1 MQKPSSLRDSYRK
14 QLQSHPG
21 RPGNTALEGQEISD
35 SYQVRAAPGINS
47 FEQCGQFPAMNQY
60 MDHSMFS
67 GRCLGCPQKGGPKE
81 HHLHTLSHPE
91 PFSGELSC
99 ARTSLV
105 NNLSKH
111 CCSSTG
117 LDTCLGRRTVFSLI
131 GNTDGTE
138 NLLAIPFCP
147 KSSKHTEGR
156 FKKHSMARR
165 IHSKTSPE
173 TLAFTWKLFQ

>member
-1 MQKPSSLRDSYRK
+1 MNSPRCHCKSVTFMSRCVAVVS
-14 QLQSHPG
+14 
-21 RPGNTALEGQEISD
+21 ALHS
-35 SYQVRAAPGINS
+35 AAQHRSNFHG
-47 FEQCGQFPAMNQY
+47 

-81 HHLHTLSHPE
+81 HHLHDLSHPE

-99 ARTSLV
+99 AWTSLV
-105 NNLSKH
+105 NNSSKH
-111 CCSSTG
+111 CCSSTN
-117 LDTCLGRRTVFSLI
+117 LDVCLGRRTVFSLI
-131 GNTDGTE
+131 ENTDGAE

-156 FKKHSMARR
+156 FKKHSMARG

-173 TLAFTWKLFQ
+173 TLAFIWKLFQ